1 MNNVQSACLYIKKR
15 ITHMPPKVKTFQLEN
30 YGQHLSDVSLLLLFF
45 YRALSTYFFNPSFLY
60 VFFKKKGGGKKGKFV
75 KNENCLC
82 FLIRFY

>member
-60 VFFKKKGGGKKGKFV
+60 VFFKKKGGGEERKVRQERKLFV
-75 KNENCLC
+75 
-82 FLIRFY
+82 FSY